1 MSFYEGNL
9 HITLVV
15 GSHEFF
21 CTVIDASWTLYF
33 LMKSSVPGFAMRNP
47 SRRKSYTSTSLL
59 STHNTYFVCIIYIG
73 TLNTL
78 QFHLPVMSTLGGSA
92 IVEVW
97 ISDFLNQAGFCNII
111 FLNIIL
117 RPNRTAI
124 MFTLKNVNWKKKTLV
139 CWWDA
144 H

>member
-1 MSFYEGNL
+1 MPPGHYIFWWNL
-9 HITLVV
+9 QSRTLRWGILLVESLIRQCRYCQHIT
-15 GSHEFF
+15 H
-21 CTVIDASWTLYF
+21 ILY
-33 LMKSSVPGFAMRNP
+33 V
-47 SRRKSYTSTSLL
+47 SY
-59 STHNTYFVCIIYIG
+59 IYS
-73 TLNTL
+73 L

-124 MFTLKNVNWKKKTLV
+124 MFTLKNVNWKKNTCLLVGCTLV
-139 CWWDA
+139 KCRYIFDLLSTLDSSSTEFLY
-144 H
+144 

>member
-47 SRRKSYTSTSLL
+47 SRRKSYTSKL
-59 STHNTYFVCIIYIG
+59 SRYCQHITHILYVSYIYS
-73 TLNTL
+73 L

-92 IVEVW
+92 IVEV
-97 ISDFLNQAGFCNII
+97 
-111 FLNIIL
+111 
-117 RPNRTAI
+117 
-124 MFTLKNVNWKKKTLV
+124 
-139 CWWDA
+139 
-144 H
+144 

>member
-1 MSFYEGNL
+1 MSFYEGDL

-33 LMKSSVPGFAMRNP
+33 LMKSSVPGYIFCM
-47 SRRKSYTSTSLL
+47 Y
-59 STHNTYFVCIIYIG
+59 HIY

-92 IVEVW
+92 IVEV
-97 ISDFLNQAGFCNII
+97 
-111 FLNIIL
+111 
-117 RPNRTAI
+117 
-124 MFTLKNVNWKKKTLV
+124 
-139 CWWDA
+139 
-144 H
+144 